1 MYCSAH
7 TRKHEKCSNRARYT
21 IQDKHYCK
29 VHGKQLTN
37 HLEEAEADC
46 PICMNSVPLIKS
58 THTSCGHDF
67 CKTCL
72 RKWLREHDNCPICR
86 TVLSVTN
93 PENRVED
100 LTNDRIIRFIEMD
113 RIRINRSNQFIIE
126 LLDVDDLLFL
136 EHWNNHTVDTS
147 QIIYIA

>member
-1 MYCSAH
+1 M
-7 TRKHEKCSNRARYT
+7 
-21 IQDKHYCK
+21 
-29 VHGKQLTN
+29 TN

-86 TVLSVTN
+86 TVLLVN

-113 RIRINRSNQFIIE
+113 LNQFIIE
-126 LLDVDDLLFL
+126 LIDVDDLLFL
-136 EHWNNHTVDTS
+136 EHWNNRGHESDY
-147 QIIYIA
+147 IYRLNVF